1 MDNQEKL
8 YLLLSNVL
16 QLELEEINEDTSPEN
31 TESWD
36 SFNALVMVTELED
49 TFNVSFTMDEVQ
61 SVRNVKDIK
70 NALIDH
76 SIVFN

>member
-1 MDNQEKL
+1 MDNQQKL

-16 QLELEEINEDTSPEN
+16 ELDLEDIDENLSPEN

-36 SFNALVMVTELED
+36 SFNALVMVTELEE

-61 SVRNVKDIK
+61 SVKNVKDIK
-70 NALIDH
+70 HVLEDH
-76 SIVFN
+76 SISFN

>member
-1 MDNQEKL
+1 MDNQKKL

-16 QLELEEINEDTSPEN
+16 ELELEEINEDTSPEN

-36 SFNALVMVTELED
+36 SFNALVLVTELEE

-61 SVRNVKDIK
+61 SVKNVRDIIS
-70 NALIDH
+70 ALKDH
-76 SIVFN
+76 SITFS

>member
-1 MDNQEKL
+1 MDNQKKL

-16 QLELEEINEDTSPEN
+16 ELELEEINEETSPEN

-36 SFNALVMVTELED
+36 SFNALVLVTELEE

-61 SVRNVKDIK
+61 SVKNVKDII
-70 NALIDH
+70 NALKDH
-76 SIVFN
+76 SITFS